1 MAERRDVD
9 DRIAES
15 TLKLLRTGGPRAVTV
30 EAVTALSGI
39 AKTTIYRRHRDRREM
54 LAAALSRL
62 ISPDSLDLRAD
73 TPERLR
79 WLIRQAVAAI
89 NEGIGF
95 GGFAS
100 LLTDDDPEFSTL
112 FRAILV
118 DHRAN
123 LVNVVDACKAE
134 GTMRGDVDPE
144 TLLDAIVGA
153 YTTERARNGSV
164 EDGWEESFVNLLWPA
179 VTA

>member
-15 TLKLLRTGGPRAVTV
+15 TLNLLRTGGPRAVTV
-30 EAVTALSGI
+30 EAVTELSGI
-39 AKTTIYRRHRDRREM
+39 AKTTIYRRHRDRRDM

-62 ISPDSLDLRAD
+62 TSPDSPNLGAD
-73 TPERLR
+73 TPERFR

-89 NEGIGF
+89 DDGIGF

-100 LLTDDDPEFSTL
+100 LLTEDDPEFSTL

-123 LVNVVDACKAE
+123 LVSVIDAGKAD
-134 GTMRGDVDPE
+134 GFMRSDVDPDA
-144 TLLDAIVGA
+144 LLDAIVGA
-153 YTTERARNGSV
+153 YTTARARNGSV
-164 EDGWEESFVNLLWPA
+164 DQHWEERLFKLLWPA
-179 VTA
+179 VRA